1 MGVRRPYLV
10 SMYLQSSTLW
20 GKYKES
26 IKKVKNSLNSL
37 WSSIE
42 CTVTFRMTAIP
53 IPRQVI
59 DGDAVQADS
68 RCTCIFQS
76 SCEWY
81 FINFVGKFENLIGY
95 AIWAAAVMNK
105 RMRLILYY
113 SQRSLKQ
120 FNLVLRLQFIALK
133 DVSAFTN
140 LRTWFSA
147 TSAKIWILEVGHPG
161 IWSRDINFWGTVLG
175 IYLHLLRKIL
185 FFNLMSRTY

>member
-20 GKYKES
+20 VKYKES

-42 CTVTFRMTAIP
+42 CTVTFRMTAIT

-81 FINFVGKFENLIGY
+81 FINFVGKFGNLIGY
-95 AIWAAAVMNK
+95 AIWAAAVIAVFHLYINNIIMVIECCFVIVPGLPVTLTHAGLYPF
-105 RMRLILYY
+105 LISFLIGAVMQVFLY
-113 SQRSLKQ
+113 SS
-120 FNLVLRLQFIALK
+120 
-133 DVSAFTN
+133 
-140 LRTWFSA
+140 
-147 TSAKIWILEVGHPG
+147 KI
-161 IWSRDINFWGTVLG
+161 N
-175 IYLHLLRKIL
+175 Y
-185 FFNLMSRTY
+185 